1 MNLSP
6 VIAPSI
12 LSADFGNVSREIERI
27 HQVGATWIHL
37 DVMDGNFVPNITFGA
52 VAMES
57 FSKPEGCVFD
67 THLMVVNPEKHIPAF
82 IKAGADV
89 ISIHAEAT
97 EHLQYGLKMIRDH
110 GAKASV
116 ALNPATPLELSLIH
130 I

>member
-27 HQVGATWIHL
+27 HQAGARWVHL

-67 THLMVVNPEKHIPAF
+67 THLMVVNPCLLYTSPSPR
-82 IKAGADV
+82 DV
-89 ISIHAEAT
+89 EESRMPSSA
-97 EHLQYGLKMIRDH
+97 
-110 GAKASV
+110 
-116 ALNPATPLELSLIH
+116 
-130 I
+130 

>member
-27 HQVGATWIHL
+27 HQAGATWVHL

-67 THLMVVNPEKHIPAF
+67 THFNPF
-82 IKAGADV
+82 INWLVA
-89 ISIHAEAT
+89 S
-97 EHLQYGLKMIRDH
+97 LKKGFRF
-110 GAKASV
+110 
-116 ALNPATPLELSLIH
+116 LILCLKYS
-130 I
+130 